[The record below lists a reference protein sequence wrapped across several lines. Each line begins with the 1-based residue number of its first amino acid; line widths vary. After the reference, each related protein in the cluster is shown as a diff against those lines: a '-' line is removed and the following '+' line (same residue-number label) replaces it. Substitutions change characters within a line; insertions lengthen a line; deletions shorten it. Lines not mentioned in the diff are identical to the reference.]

1 MKMPIIPRSKVDP
14 VQTNREEIAAIKEFK
29 SRIKKVGDRF
39 IQKVERLRVVEYPS
53 KIRNNSYGYL
63 LDEGEIDGL
72 LEDLDK
78 ILATYLIADY
88 WLYTKYVKPTY
99 IKGSLLTK
107 VNLGHQ
113 IGVET
118 PFFTPKGIGASV
130 GKIDAPSLF
139 SPERMIER
147 RISLVKARTF
157 EELKGFSANMK
168 KDLTR
173 ILSEGI
179 ANGNS
184 VRSIT
189 DSIHGQLRVT
199 ESRAGT
205 IARTEVSM
213 AMKRA
218 RIDESKEAQDQFGL
232 SVMMMQ
238 VSALS
243 PTTRWWHAKRH
254 GQLFTIEQVEEWLS
268 DVANVVNCKCTFV
281 EVFVD
286 GAGNPISNALEA
298 RVKKMQFESEKLVKE
313 LKPI

>member
-1 MKMPIIPRSKVDP
+1 MKMPIIPRSKFDP
-14 VQTNREEIAAIKEFK
+14 VQTNDEEIAAIKEFK
-29 SRIKKVGDRF
+29 SRIKAVGKRF
-39 IQKVERLRVVEYPS
+39 IASVEGLRVVEYPS
-53 KIRNNSYGYL
+53 KLRNNSYGYL
-63 LDEGEIDGL
+63 LDEGEIDSL
-72 LEDLDK
+72 LDDLDK

-88 WLYTKYVKPTY
+88 WLYDKYVKPVY
-99 IKGSLLTK
+99 VRGGLLTK
-107 VNLGHQ
+107 TNLAHQ
-113 IGVET
+113 MGVET
-118 PFFTPKGIGASV
+118 PFFTPRGIRTPRV
-130 GKIDAPSLF
+130 DTPIFF
-139 SPERMIER
+139 SPERMLER
-147 RISLVKARTF
+147 RISLVKTRAF

-168 KDLTR
+168 KDLAR

-184 VRSIT
+184 VRSIA
-189 DSIHGQLRVT
+189 DSIHEQLRIA

-205 IARTEVSM
+205 IARTEISM

-286 GAGNPISNALEA
+286 SAGNPISNVLDR
-298 RVKKMQFESEKLVKE
+298 RVKKMKFESENLVKE
-313 LKPI
+313 LKSA